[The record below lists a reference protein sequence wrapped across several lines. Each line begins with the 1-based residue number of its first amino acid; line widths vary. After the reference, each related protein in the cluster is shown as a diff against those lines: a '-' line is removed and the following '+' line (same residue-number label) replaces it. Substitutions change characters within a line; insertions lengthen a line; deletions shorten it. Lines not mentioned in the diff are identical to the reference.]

1 MPFGQEKFNLDSALA
16 GAWQAF
22 QAVVCHIGFE
32 AALHGLAFAVV
43 LGLAGLV
50 FIRRRQRFGRPLLA
64 VCWKLSLFCLVLML
78 PGVLT
83 LVLSGQLPPTGTLK
97 ISSLGFMAFWSLISL
112 HLSAEEMNFQ
122 WF

>member
-16 GAWQAF
+16 SAWQAF

-32 AALHGLAFAVV
+32 AALHGLAFAFL

-50 FIRRRQRFGRPLLA
+50 FIRRGQRFGRPLVA
-64 VCWKLSLFCLVLML
+64 VCFKLSLFCLVLML
-78 PGVLT
+78 PGVMA
-83 LVLSGQLPPTGTLK
+83 LVLSGRLPATGTLK
-97 ISSLGFMAFWSLISL
+97 ISSLGFIVFWSLISL
-112 HLSAEEMNFQ
+112 HLSAEEMNFE